1 MYGGGQFELG
11 IGRTQ
16 IQELASL
23 FHPDM
28 PNDVAPA
35 EFNEPEIP
43 RGVHAVAAAAAAR
56 FRHEVLTKACAV
68 RAVAS
73 RTWSR
78 RLSARRRLQ
87 SRSRSSS
94 A

>member
-11 IGRTQ
+11 VGRTQ

-35 EFNEPEIP
+35 EFNQPEIP
-43 RGVHAVAAAAAAR
+43 RGVPRSPLPPPQA
-56 FRHEVLTKACAV
+56 FGTK
-68 RAVAS
+68 S
-73 RTWSR
+73 
-78 RLSARRRLQ
+78 
-87 SRSRSSS
+87 
-94 A
+94 